1 MLSAKCVFSETSQ
14 FRSWDA
20 SLPPRHST
28 QNLRRKLAR
37 NARCESAQ
45 RDSASPLS
53 LTGGCYGDCKPDHDQ
68 RSNCRTRSGTE
79 AQNSC
84 GEEPT
89 TSSTAQAN
97 QERRY
102 NDGRHSAGRPAPPA
116 RSRYSIAR
124 GLTLLS
130 ALGLASISGFFSIVG
145 LTSIFLGSL
154 WPVIAMGSVFEVA
167 KLSAVAL
174 LGQRRIASRALK
186 FAIVTLIAALMT
198 LNVVGAYGFLARA
211 QISHAVSG
219 EVQIADHAAQV
230 EARMHLA
237 AADVA
242 DIDRRIGQIDDAIVQ
257 ATKRGRT
264 ASAMTLAEHQTA
276 RRDALVGAPQARWR
290 VLKLR
295 VPASRA
301 SGWSAPRTS
310 GQSNI

>member
-1 MLSAKCVFSETSQ
+1 
-14 FRSWDA
+14 
-20 SLPPRHST
+20 
-28 QNLRRKLAR
+28 
-37 NARCESAQ
+37 
-45 RDSASPLS
+45 
-53 LTGGCYGDCKPDHDQ
+53 
-68 RSNCRTRSGTE
+68 
-79 AQNSC
+79 
-84 GEEPT
+84 
-89 TSSTAQAN
+89 
-97 QERRY
+97 
-102 NDGRHSAGRPAPPA
+102 
-116 RSRYSIAR
+116 
-124 GLTLLS
+124 LS

-174 LGQRRIASRALK
+174 LGQLRIASRALK
-186 FAIVTLIAALMT
+186 FAIVTLIAALMA
-198 LNVVGAYGFLARA
+198 LNVVGADGFLARA

-276 RRDALVGAPQARWR
+276 RRDALVADRTRAASALAR
-290 VLKLR
+290 VEIENAG
-295 VPASRA
+295 VASARA
-301 SGWSAPRTS
+301 VRAADFGPVEYLSELVGIDRQTA
-310 GQSNI
+310 